1 MPYVQEFIIQSKQR
15 RNARFQEYNAYRKT
29 YHNYEIINGHVP
41 NTPLRMEI

>member
-29 YHNYEIINGHVP
+29 YHNFEIINGHVR
-41 NTPLRMEI
+41 NAPLRMEI